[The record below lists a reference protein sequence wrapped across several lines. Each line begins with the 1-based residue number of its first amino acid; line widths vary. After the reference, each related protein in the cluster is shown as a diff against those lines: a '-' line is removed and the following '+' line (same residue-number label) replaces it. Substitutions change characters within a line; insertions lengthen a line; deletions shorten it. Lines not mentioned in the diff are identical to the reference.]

1 MVQIKS
7 ESMFKSNTLSIQR
20 EGLIFTVICWP
31 LKVNMK
37 HHKDSVLCISK
48 WTILFYQ
55 QNNNN
60 NLGVTSLYP
69 LGIDW
74 IAKNGIYMTGD
85 WRGWKY

>member
-20 EGLIFTVICWP
+20 YGLIFNVICWP

-37 HHKDSVLCISK
+37 QHHKDSVLCISK
-48 WTILFYQ
+48 WIITIKKSSGNWLDCE
-55 QNNNN
+55 N
-60 NLGVTSLYP
+60 GVC
-69 LGIDW
+69 
-74 IAKNGIYMTGD
+74 MTAD